1 MTTAMSGR
9 LRTARWAAA
18 TALLLTGAAPGIA
31 DAGTTIP
38 AAGSAACKVLPG
50 SVTAGGDHPSLVVT
64 ATSPP
69 TAHVI
74 RSFSDIYPDGQVR
87 LSGTIANDPDITGTG
102 GLYWGNVV
110 IGSTMYASAY
120 YLTEDGEVDRTRNY
134 LTRVGGGWGDATF
147 FDTSRYW
154 KYPDPPNFSTQYS
167 LRSNGTITRW
177 DDRSGTAWGN
187 KQTATGSAAVKTLA
201 LISQTLTYDTFLANT
216 RGGALYTIRLPRTS
230 PLKPIV
236 KKVRDSTWQGFEA
249 LVIEKCGQ
257 YGTLLLGIDKDTQT
271 GYLYAVGHAN
281 GTATVIK
288 GLGKVPATFADPVYF
303 RHTLRPG
310 DAQMLFGE

>member
-1 MTTAMSGR
+1 MSGR
-9 LRTARWAAA
+9 SSTARWAAA
-18 TALLLTGAAPGIA
+18 AALLLTGAVPGVA
-31 DAGTTIP
+31 E
-38 AAGSAACKVLPG
+38 AGSTVSTAGACSLVAG
-50 SVTAGGDHPSLVVT
+50 SVTAGGDHPSLLVT

-69 TAHVI
+69 TARVV
-74 RSFSDIYPDGQVR
+74 RSFPDIYPDGQVR

-110 IGSTMYASAY
+110 IGSTNYASAY
-120 YLTEDGEVDRTRNY
+120 YLTEAGEVDRSRVY

-147 FDTSRYW
+147 FDTTRYW
-154 KYPDPPNFSTQYS
+154 KYPDPPVFTTQYS

-177 DDRSGTAWGN
+177 DGSAWGN
-187 KQTATGSAAVKTLA
+187 KQTATGFAAVKTMA
-201 LISQTLTYDTFLANT
+201 LISQTATYDTFLANT
-216 RGGALYTIRLPRTS
+216 RGGALYTIRIPRTS
-230 PLKPIV
+230 PLKPVV

-249 LVIEKCGQ
+249 LVIEKCGV
-257 YGTLLLGIDKDTQT
+257 YGTLLLGIDKDTHS

-288 GLGKVPATFADPVYF
+288 GLGRVPSTFADPVHF
-303 RHTLRPG
+303 RHVLRPG

>member
-1 MTTAMSGR
+1 
-9 LRTARWAAA
+9 
-18 TALLLTGAAPGIA
+18 
-31 DAGTTIP
+31 
-38 AAGSAACKVLPG
+38 
-50 SVTAGGDHPSLVVT
+50 VTAGGAQTSLLIT

-69 TAHVI
+69 TARVTG
-74 RSFSDIYPDGQVR
+74 SYPDIYPDGQVR
-87 LSGTIANDPDITGTG
+87 LSGTITNDPDITDTG
-102 GLYWGNVV
+102 GAFYGNVV
-110 IGSTMYASAY
+110 MGSTMYASTY
-120 YLTEDGEVDRTRNY
+120 YLTEAGEVDRSKVY

-147 FDTSRYW
+147 FDTTGYW
-154 KYPDPPNFSTQYS
+154 KYPAPPEVMTQYS

-177 DDRSGTAWGN
+177 DDRWAN
-187 KQTATGSAAVKTLA
+187 KQTATGFAAVKTMA
-201 LISQTLTYDTFLANT
+201 LISQTATYDTFLANT
-216 RGGALYTIRLPRTS
+216 RGGALYTIRIPRTS
-230 PLKPIV
+230 PMKPVV

-257 YGTLLLGIDKDTQT
+257 YGTLLLGIDKDTQS

-303 RHTLRPG
+303 RHVLRLG